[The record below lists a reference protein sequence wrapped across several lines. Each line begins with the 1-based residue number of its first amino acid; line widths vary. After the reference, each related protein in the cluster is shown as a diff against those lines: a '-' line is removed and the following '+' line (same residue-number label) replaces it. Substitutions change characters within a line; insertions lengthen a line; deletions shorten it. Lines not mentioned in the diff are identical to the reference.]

1 MCSLGALR
9 MPGGPPP
16 ARPYLRADP
25 EDVALWAERLAAMA
39 PPTAGVRRVGLVLGT
54 RQVRWNDDGSTNA
67 LRKTLPGL
75 SAAGLAE
82 AKDVQWIGLHASE
95 TAAMFADVP
104 HLDIVDPSP
113 WISDMADTAAIIE
126 TLDLG
131 VSADTAVA
139 HLAGSHGQAGLPHA
153 LVEPRLALGHRPP
166 GLRLVPARPPLPP
179 TPPRRLEQRR
189 RGHRQGAGLKMRA
202 AAPALHTSPKARG
215 RGPARSEEEGEGLRR
230 FRRVLTTPQSPPSL
244 QASLRGRNPSPSR
257 GAPRK
262 APSLSLR
269 ERCGRRGPARQGP
282 ERA

>member
-1 MCSLGALR
+1 MGEPLSGGSLLLHREQGLGDMIMFASVLPAMIEAGLDLQLAIHPPLARVMAFNFPKARVWSSITTAGTGSQPDQRWLAAAPPIARQAPICSLGALR

-126 TLDLG
+126 TLDLV

-139 HLAGSHGQAGLPHA
+139 HLAGAMGKPVYLMLWWNPDWRWGIDRQDCDWYPHVR
-153 LVEPRLALGHRPP
+153 LFRQPRPGDWSSVVEAIVRALG
-166 GLRLVPARPPLPP
+166 
-179 TPPRRLEQRR
+179 
-189 RGHRQGAGLKMRA
+189 
-202 AAPALHTSPKARG
+202 
-215 RGPARSEEEGEGLRR
+215 
-230 FRRVLTTPQSPPSL
+230 
-244 QASLRGRNPSPSR
+244 
-257 GAPRK
+257 
-262 APSLSLR
+262 
-269 ERCGRRGPARQGP
+269 
-282 ERA
+282 